1 MSENSGDKVSTKK
14 NYGVGIN
21 KGEINNSKFASA
33 INEHNQTISGNNNIA
48 ALGNNSTFY
57 QQNLA
62 SHSGDEEITAT
73 KVVEM
78 LAHLEERIQSLTVLS
93 ETDREKSVKRLE
105 AAKVEAQESEPNKDS
120 IANSLKRVNNTLKEA
135 GKTTTEAKELV
146 NELFPTV
153 KKVAGYLGYAVGTI
167 WSMLP

>member
-1 MSENSGDKVSTKK
+1 MSENSGDKVFTKK

-57 QQNLA
+57 QNLA
-62 SHSGDEEITAT
+62 SHSDDEEITAT

-105 AAKVEAQESEPNKDS
+105 AAKVEAQESEPDKDS

>member
-1 MSENSGDKVSTKK
+1 MSKKFGYKVPMKENH
-14 NYGVGIN
+14 GVGIN
-21 KGEINNSKFASA
+21 EGEIDNSKFAST
-33 INEHNQTISGNNNIA
+33 INEHNQTISGNNNIT
-48 ALGNNSTFY
+48 ALGNNSTFN
-57 QQNLA
+57 QSLA
-62 SHSGDEEITAT
+62 SKNGDEEITAT

>member
-1 MSENSGDKVSTKK
+1 MSKNFGYKVPMKENH
-14 NYGVGIN
+14 GVGIN
-21 KGEINNSKFASA
+21 EGEIDNSKFAST
-33 INEHNQTISGNNNIA
+33 INEHNQTISGNNNIT
-48 ALGNNSTFY
+48 ALGNNSTFN
-57 QQNLA
+57 QSLA
-62 SHSGDEEITAT
+62 SKNGDEEITAT

-105 AAKVEAQESEPNKDS
+105 AAQVEAQESEPDKDS

-135 GKTTTEAKELV
+135 GTTTIEVKELV
-146 NELFPTV
+146 DELFPTV

>member
-1 MSENSGDKVSTKK
+1 MSENSGDKVPIQEV
-14 NYGVGIN
+14 YGVGIN
-21 KGEINNSKFASA
+21 KGNINTSNFAKA
-33 INEHNQTISGNNNIA
+33 INEHNQTISGDNNIA
-48 ALGNNSTFY
+48 TLGNNSTFH
-57 QQNLA
+57 QSLA
-62 SHSGDEEITAT
+62 SKSGDEEITAT

-105 AAKVEAQESEPNKDS
+105 AAKVEAQESKPDKES